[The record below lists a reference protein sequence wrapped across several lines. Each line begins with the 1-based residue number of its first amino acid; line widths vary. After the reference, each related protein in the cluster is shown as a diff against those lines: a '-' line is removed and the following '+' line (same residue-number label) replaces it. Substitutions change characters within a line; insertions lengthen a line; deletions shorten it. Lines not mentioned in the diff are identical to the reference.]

1 MNDLLAQNPQPI
13 GSIGEG
19 EGFGPFNFDFLTK
32 ANTGPLDALASII
45 STFIGFITIIAGIY
59 FMIQFLIGGF
69 EWMTASGDKSKLQ
82 KAQDRL
88 SHSIIGLI
96 IVIAAFGIAAILES
110 VLGINFLLSNP
121 IDIITRLQLK

>member
-1 MNDLLAQNPQPI
+1 
-13 GSIGEG
+13 
-19 EGFGPFNFDFLTK
+19 
-32 ANTGPLDALASII
+32 
-45 STFIGFITIIAGIY
+45 
-59 FMIQFLIGGF
+59 MIQFLIGGF

-96 IVIAAFGIAAILES
+96 IVVAAFGIAAILES

>member
-1 MNDLLAQNPQPI
+1 MNKLLAQNPKRI

-19 EGFGPFNFDFLTK
+19 EGFGPFNFEFLTK
-32 ANTGPLDALASII
+32 ANTSPLDALASII

-96 IVIAAFGIAAILES
+96 IVVAAFGIAAILES